1 MTNSCSYAIFWWNSC
16 SFSDLLT
23 ELPFFLRS
31 FEGIPVFSAI
41 FWRYSCFFRDLLE
54 EILFFARFFFYHDTL
69 TEFLFLPR
77 FFEAIGVFIAI
88 LWRNSSD
95 LRPFFK
101 WWNSR
106 FISRS
111 FDEIIDFSVG
121 LQRRFFSHD
130 SLIKFASFQRPTGE
144 IPRVY
149 AILCQ
154 NLYIYPFSTNDWR
167 NRFFSCTS
175 CRNSLWQ
182 SSEHNWS
189 LLAVEEFLR
198 TFIFKIFQSVNWWT
212 TVKINCWRIIIWIYE
227 TIHCF

>member
-1 MTNSCSYAIFWWNSC
+1 MEFEYFLRLFDEFLFFWWNSC

-31 FEGIPVFSAI
+31 FEGILVFSAI

-54 EILFFARFFFYHDTL
+54 EIAFSARFFFITILWQNSCFYRDSL
-69 TEFLFLPR
+69 KQLEFL
-77 FFEAIGVFIAI
+77 
-88 LWRNSSD
+88 
-95 LRPFFK
+95 
-101 WWNSR
+101 
-106 FISRS
+106 SRS
-111 FDEIIDFSVG
+111 FGGIQAICGPFSSDEILDLYRDPLTKLSIFSVG

-130 SLIKFASFQRPTGE
+130 SLIEFASFQRPTGE

-182 SSEHNWS
+182 SSDHNWS

-198 TFIFKIFQSVNWWT
+198 TFIFQIFQSVNWWT
-212 TVKINCWRIIIWIYE
+212 TVKINCWRIII
-227 TIHCF
+227 